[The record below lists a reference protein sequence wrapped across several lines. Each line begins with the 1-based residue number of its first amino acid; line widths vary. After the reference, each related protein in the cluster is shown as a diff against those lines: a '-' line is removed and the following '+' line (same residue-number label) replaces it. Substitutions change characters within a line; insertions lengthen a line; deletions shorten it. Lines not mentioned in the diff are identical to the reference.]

1 MSNATTLETNAAVPG
16 HNEVMPP
23 HDQKVHTQY
32 GAAVVHEAKEERSG
46 MLEKLFSNYR
56 EACAQT
62 KRDVPI
68 APVWE
73 GCYESRSVLLR
84 KNSAHM
90 PKTASLTDQVR
101 RLLP

>member
-1 MSNATTLETNAAVPG
+1 MSNDTTLETNNAVPG
-16 HNEVMPP
+16 HNQVMPP
-23 HDQKVHTQY
+23 RDQKVDTQY

-46 MLEKLFSNYR
+46 MLEKLFSGYR
-56 EACAQT
+56 EACAQA
-62 KRDVPI
+62 KKDVPV
-68 APVWE
+68 APSWE
-73 GCYESRSVLLR
+73 GYQSRSVMLQ